1 MSHAKNA
8 ESYSRLVDI
17 CTGYGGTY
25 NPGRPTLQLKA
36 MRALLKE
43 AQSSL
48 QLVKQTVSD
57 YNNATN
63 DREITFEEIQMMATS
78 VVRMLKSTG
87 VSAQTMDD
95 ANHLLRLIK
104 GRRATP
110 RPAIPSEE
118 AEATIR
124 NRSYTHQSYVSIAD
138 NFARL
143 VQMVTKQPQYLPNEE
158 ELKVPALEALV
169 NKAEAMMDKVSLARV
184 AWTKARTKRNAM
196 LYKAETAV
204 YGTAMAVKQYV
215 GAVYGLQSD
224 EYKQLSRLSFTKYI
238 S

>member
-1 MSHAKNA
+1 MSHAKNV

-25 NPGRPTLQLKA
+25 NPGRQTLQLKA
-36 MRALLKE
+36 MRALLNE

-63 DREITFEEIQMMATS
+63 DREIAFEEIQKTATS
-78 VVRMLKSTG
+78 VVRMLKSAG

-95 ANHLLRLIK
+95 AKHLMRLIK
-104 GRRATP
+104 GRRAKP

-118 AEATIR
+118 AEGTIR
-124 NRSYTHQSYVSIAD
+124 KRSFTHQSYVSIAD
-138 NFARL
+138 NFGEL
-143 VQMVTKQPQYLPNEE
+143 VQMVMTQPQYAPNEE
-158 ELKVPALEALV
+158 ELKIPALQVLIQ
-169 NKAEAMMDKVSLARV
+169 KAKAMMDKVSQTRV
-184 AWTKARTKRNAM
+184 AWTKARMKRNAM
-196 LYKAETAV
+196 LYKARTAV

-224 EYKQLSRLSFTKYI
+224 EYKQLARLSFTKHV